1 MMECCSGILMVDSL
15 ELQLVDQMVQS
26 SVHIKV
32 VLKDYLWVVSTVV
45 LMVEKLVLNLVEK
58 LGFVLE

>member
-45 LMVEKLVLNLVEK
+45 LMVEKLVLN
-58 LGFVLE
+58 